1 MYRYTQNG
9 LNRKRKSMI
18 LEDKRKKLTAIGL
31 RAIRE
36 GLTTGTGGNFSVC
49 DRESGL
55 MCITPSGIPYTDIRP
70 EQIVVID
77 VQTGKI
83 VEGDAI
89 PSSECDMH
97 RIFYK
102 YRTDLDAVIHTH
114 TTYASAYSCFRKP
127 LPAIHYLAAFGG
139 TRVNCA
145 EYATYGTVE
154 LAHNAFKAMEGQNA
168 VLLAN
173 HGLLAGADTLEKAYA
188 ITEELEFCCKMVCTC
203 MAMGASGYSP
213 VVLPQEEM
221 ERMVERFKGY
231 GKVYEEHEEI

>member
-1 MYRYTQNG
+1 M
-9 LNRKRKSMI
+9 LLEEKRKE
-18 LEDKRKKLTAIGL
+18 LVAIGQ

-55 MCITPSGIPYTDIRP
+55 MCITPSGIPYVEIRP
-70 EQIVVID
+70 EQIVVMD

-83 VEGDAI
+83 VDGDAV

-102 YRTDLDAVIHTH
+102 YRTDIDAVIHTH
-114 TTYASAYSCFRKP
+114 TTYASTYSCFRKP

-139 TRVNCA
+139 THVNCA

-154 LAHNAFKAMEGQNA
+154 LARNAFKAMERGQRRA
-168 VLLAN
+168 
-173 HGLLAGADTLEKAYA
+173 AGQPRSACRRQDA
-188 ITEELEFCCKMVCTC
+188 
-203 MAMGASGYSP
+203 
-213 VVLPQEEM
+213 
-221 ERMVERFKGY
+221 
-231 GKVYEEHEEI
+231 